1 MAAIRKRSVLVV
13 AAGVVAAGI
22 LAAGGL
28 VAFSLSHP
36 APAKLSIKDT
46 GAAPSPTASLTPVAT
61 DASPCPL
68 PAETVGAALWTIQ
81 TGSLAGYRAREKFGE
96 LEAPHEAVA
105 RTTDVSGF
113 IVIQDPT
120 GPWPSLVSGC
130 VAVDVR
136 TLVSI
141 DKLPPPLPDATGR
154 DQHYFEMFD
163 ASRTPYVLF
172 RPSAAEIPK
181 AVASGSTV
189 SLRLTGTLTIRGTSR
204 TVSTQAQAQLTGQV
218 GQVAGS
224 FVIHAP
230 DFGVPIPGQPVVQP
244 DVTIEFLLRLS
255 PPKA

>member
-1 MAAIRKRSVLVV
+1 MRVIRKRSVLVV
-13 AAGVVAAGI
+13 AAGVVAAGT

-28 VAFSLSHP
+28 IAFTLSHP
-36 APAKLSIKDT
+36 APAKLTLKDAGPPPT
-46 GAAPSPTASLTPVAT
+46 TTASLAPVAT

-68 PAETVGAALWTIQ
+68 PAETAGGELWTIQ

-120 GPWPSLVSGC
+120 GPSPSLVSGC

-163 ASRTPYVLF
+163 ASRTPYVVF
-172 RPSAAEIPK
+172 RPSAAEISK
-181 AVASGSTV
+181 AVASGNVV
-189 SLRLTGTLTIRGTSR
+189 SLRLAGALTIRGTSR
-204 TVSTQAQAQLTGQV
+204 TASTQAQAQLSGSV

-224 FVIHAP
+224 FDIHAP

-244 DVTIEFLLRLS
+244 DVTIEFRLRLS
-255 PPKA
+255 PAKA